1 VSKSRWPAS
10 DAQRF
15 ALPDNDVNDATA
27 IEKFQSATSA
37 TSRALARDSELHL
50 QFAQADADADAQD
63 TGERKIKLPP
73 DSLPYEKVCCA
84 RGAADSMALRV
95 RYHDA
100 GVHAQQ
106 APGGLLH
113 RAIFDALEQARCE
126 SVGSAHKVGVE
137 QNLAAA
143 LNAKLAE
150 STLYSAPER
159 DPGQLPMVLD
169 LLVRESL
176 FGTTPPPHGRHLV
189 DMWRPYLE
197 PKLHQHLRQLRKSTA
212 DQADFASSVKHMLD
226 DLALE
231 DVAQEPQPDDD
242 DAPDSE
248 ADSDG
253 AQQQASED
261 GSEEGDEQQRQ
272 GSDADAAD
280 EDGDAL
286 TLDAQGDDDLADSD
300 AEGQPPQYF
309 PSGMPSGG
317 DAYKVYSTEYD
328 EVVQAEQLCDAEE
341 LARLRQLLDQ
351 QLSNQQ
357 AVIARL
363 ANRLQRFVLA
373 RQTRAWLFDQ
383 EEGILDTARLA
394 RVVANPTHPLSFKR
408 ERETTFRDSVLAL
421 LIDNSGSMRGR
432 PITIAAMSADILAR
446 TLERCGVKVEV
457 LGFTTRA
464 WKGGQSR
471 ERWLAAGKPS
481 NPGRLNDLRHVIY
494 KSADS
499 PWRRARRSFGLM
511 LREGLLKENV
521 DGEAL
526 LWAHQRLLERPEQR
540 RFLIVISDGA
550 PVDDSTLS
558 VNSGHYLEQHL
569 KLAIEYVEN
578 SSPVELLAIG
588 IGHDVTRYYRRAVTL
603 TDAEQLGETMV
614 DKITELFDL
623 H

>member
-1 VSKSRWPAS
+1 MS
-10 DAQRF
+10 DA
-15 ALPDNDVNDATA
+15 TS
-27 IEKFQSATSA
+27 IEKFQYATTA
-37 TSRALARDSELHL
+37 TSRALARDGELDL
-50 QFAQADADADAQD
+50 QFAEADAETAAA
-63 TGERKIKLPP
+63 GEQTVRLPP
-73 DSLPYEKVCCA
+73 ESLPYDTVCCA
-84 RGAADSMALRV
+84 RGTADSVALRA
-95 RYHDA
+95 RYHDST
-100 GVHAQQ
+100 VHSEQ
-106 APGGLLH
+106 APRGLLH
-113 RAIFDALEQARCE
+113 RAIFDALEQVRCE
-126 SVGSAHKVGVE
+126 SVGSVHKVGVE

-143 LNAKLAE
+143 LDARLAE
-150 STLYSAPER
+150 SSLYAAAER
-159 DPGQLPMVLD
+159 DPGQLPMALD
-169 LLVRESL
+169 LLLREAL
-176 FGTTPPPHGRHLV
+176 FGCAPPPHGRQLM
-189 DMWRPYLE
+189 DLWRPYLE
-197 PKLHQHLRQLRKSTA
+197 PKLHRHLTQLRRSTA
-212 DQADFASSVKHMLD
+212 DQADFAGFVNELLA

-231 DVAQEPQPDDD
+231 DLVQEPQPYDD
-242 DAPDSE
+242 DAQDPD

-253 AQQQASED
+253 AQPQGSED
-261 GSEEGDEQQRQ
+261 GGEEGDEQQQ
-272 GSDADAAD
+272 QSSEADSAD
-280 EDGDAL
+280 ENGDAL
-286 TLDAQGDDDLADSD
+286 ALEALGEDESADTD
-300 AEGQPPQYF
+300 TNGPPPQYF
-309 PSGMPSGG
+309 PPGMGVGG
-317 DAYKVYSTEYD
+317 STYKVYCTEYD
-328 EVVQAEQLCDAEE
+328 EVVQAEQLCDLEE
-341 LARLRQLLDQ
+341 LTRLRQLLDQ

-363 ANRLQRFVLA
+363 ANRLQRYVLA

-383 EEGILDTARLA
+383 EEGILDSARLA
-394 RVVANPTHPLSFKR
+394 RVVVDPMYPLSFKR
-408 ERETTFRDSVLAL
+408 ERETAFRDSVLAL

-471 ERWLAAGKPS
+471 ERWLAAGKPPD
-481 NPGRLNDLRHVIY
+481 PGRLNDLRHVVY
-494 KSADS
+494 KPADT

-569 KLAIEYVEN
+569 KQVIDYIEVR
-578 SSPVELLAIG
+578 SPVELLAIG

-623 H
+623 Q